1 MIEMVTSIG
10 GSASPTRVG
19 DAEFEVEG
27 TPATLV
33 VYRGL
38 DSEEFFL
45 PLMDGTSG
53 SATYSGGRYLDLIEL
68 SDGRTLVDFN
78 YAYNPYCT
86 YNPRCSC
93 LIPPPENRLAVPIE
107 AGEKA
112 FPGAIGHL

>member
-1 MIEMVTSIG
+1 
-10 GSASPTRVG
+10 
-19 DAEFEVEG
+19 
-27 TPATLV
+27 

-68 SDGRTLVDFN
+68 SDGGTLVDFN
-78 YAYNPYCT
+78 YAYNQYCAC
-86 YNPRCSC
+86 NPHWSC
-93 LIPPPENRLAVPIE
+93 PIPPPENRLAVPIE

-112 FPGAIGHL
+112 FLGAVGHL